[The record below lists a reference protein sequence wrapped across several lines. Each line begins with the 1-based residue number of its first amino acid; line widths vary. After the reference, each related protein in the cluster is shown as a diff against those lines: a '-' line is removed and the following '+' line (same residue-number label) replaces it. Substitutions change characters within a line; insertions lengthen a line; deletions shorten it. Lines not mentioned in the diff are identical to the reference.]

1 MISKKIVLNKCFKH
15 ANECKLRYRVLYGS
29 AGSGKSMNVARDYIL
44 KLSNP
49 EFKGAN
55 LLCVRKSENSNQ
67 ASTFAELCKA
77 IRDIF
82 GRGYSRIWEIKSSPA
97 QLRCKVTGSKII
109 FRGCNDMHQI
119 EKIKSITFATGN
131 LTWIWVEEAT
141 ELQQSDI
148 EILDDRLRGEL
159 ANPNLYHQIT
169 LTFNPVSSQHWIKKA
184 FVDNLSD
191 DVFIHHSTYLD
202 NKFIGDEYHKRMLR
216 RKQFDPEGYRI
227 YGLGEWGEVSGLIF
241 KNVTV
246 TEACQDF
253 LHYDDIA
260 FGQDFGFNHAN
271 ALLALGI
278 KDGDVYVLK
287 EIYVTEKDTGE
298 IINLA
303 RDWDKS
309 KLMFCDSAEPDR
321 IQMWNRAGFRACGA
335 QKGAGSVKAQIDWL
349 LQRKIFVDSGCV
361 NTIREIT
368 QYRWEKDRTSGEY
381 IDEPISF
388 NDDAMAALRY
398 GIQNWRLR
406 DSVMQKKGEE
416 KKYHFEALRPKNEIS
431 NLGKG
436 EPVKVM

>member
-1 MISKKIVLNKCFKH
+1 
-15 ANECKLRYRVLYGS
+15 
-29 AGSGKSMNVARDYIL
+29 
-44 KLSNP
+44 
-49 EFKGAN
+49 
-55 LLCVRKSENSNQ
+55 
-67 ASTFAELCKA
+67 
-77 IRDIF
+77 
-82 GRGYSRIWEIKSSPA
+82 
-97 QLRCKVTGSKII
+97 VTGSKII